1 MSRYK
6 VNITGK
12 IRQGKHR
19 RLDSIPDYNVGDILD
34 IYVSGIKNST
44 WIVVKSDRRP
54 VCAECPMFKTVIRP
68 GELCPCYVLCANIPL
83 CGKASARAWDLMKFV
98 EVANVLEDL

>member
-1 MSRYK
+1 MARYK

-34 IYVSGIKNST
+34 IHVSGTRNST
-44 WIVVKSDRRP
+44 WLVVKSDRRP
-54 VCAECPMFKTVIRP
+54 VCAECPMSKNVVKA
-68 GELCPCYVLCANIPL
+68 GELCPSYVLCADFML
-83 CGKASARAWDLMKFV
+83 CSRGSARPWDLMRFV
-98 EVANVLEDL
+98 EVENVLEEL